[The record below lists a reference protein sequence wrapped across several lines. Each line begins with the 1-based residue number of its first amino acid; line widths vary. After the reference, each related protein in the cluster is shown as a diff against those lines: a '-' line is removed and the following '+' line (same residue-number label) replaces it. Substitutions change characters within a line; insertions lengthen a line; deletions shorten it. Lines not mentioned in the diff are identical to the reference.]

1 MNAKSLVSVGCSK
14 DTVWVRVEGRG
25 TFQNSGGLKAYAQE
39 MIGRGYN
46 HFVVDLGGCE
56 MMDSTF
62 MGMLTSICLRLREA
76 NGGQLEVV
84 GVSARNSSLLSN
96 LGLDQLFSVKR
107 QGDPTAVKLP
117 GEIAAEH
124 SDTRPAT
131 SGEMLL
137 AHEALAEAVPENAV
151 RFRDVLELLQA
162 ELGGKSQP

>member
-1 MNAKSLVSVGCSK
+1 LVSVGCSK

-39 MIGRGYN
+39 MIGRGFN
-46 HFVVDLGGCE
+46 HFVVDLGECE

-62 MGMLTSICLRLREA
+62 MGMLTSICLRLRDA
-76 NGGQLEVV
+76 NGGHLEVV
-84 GVSARNSSLLSN
+84 GASLRNASLLSN
-96 LGLDQLFSVKR
+96 LGLDQLFSVKP

-117 GEIAAEH
+117 AGIAAEE
-124 SDTRPAT
+124 SDNRPAT
-131 SGEMLL
+131 SGEMRL

-162 ELGGKSQP
+162 EPGGKS